1 MELKEMS
8 IEELAAQL
16 KADADKELYGNVDE
30 PEEEN
35 KEITSEVDKE
45 NKNQLKADFSK
56 FTRLIRR
63 YKKVQTELK
72 ELEMFN
78 KDNAELQQYIKLLG
92 KLDDISSDL
101 DKARKGYLYESAIK
115 VPNAVLENTDV
126 KLTIT
131 MPYDK
136 TEFDTKTFEEDY
148 GPETEMYKKYMKIK
162 SVKGNIKYKIKE

>member
-1 MELKEMS
+1 MS

-16 KADADKELYGNVDE
+16 KADADKELYSNIDE

-45 NKNQLKADFSK
+45 NKNQLKSDFSK

-78 KDNAELQQYIKLLG
+78 KDNAELQQYIKLLE

-136 TEFDTKTFEEDY
+136 TEFDAKTFEEDY